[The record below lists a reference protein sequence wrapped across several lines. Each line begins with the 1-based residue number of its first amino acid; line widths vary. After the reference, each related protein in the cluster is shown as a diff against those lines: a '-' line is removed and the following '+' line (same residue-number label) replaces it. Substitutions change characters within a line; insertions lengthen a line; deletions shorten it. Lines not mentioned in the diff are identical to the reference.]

1 MQTAQIKPRMYRS
14 KNEYLA
20 LFVSF
25 FFGFV
30 FLFLLDQL
38 LNFWLIVFLVALAV
52 SKTRAQQTR
61 YLGNAMRVHK
71 NQFPELYELFVQQA
85 KKLGVD
91 KANLYIIQD
100 PYLNANTIGLGTC
113 SVVLNS
119 ALVEQ
124 LSTKE
129 LAFVIAHELGHYAAG
144 HTKISSILI
153 PIGNNNTITN
163 VIFGLWQRQAEYTA
177 DRCGLIVN
185 QDLDSAITAIIKF
198 TVGGKLFEKVSLK
211 GYFTQIKKAD
221 TFSTSVTAFS
231 LNRPLI
237 TSRVKKIIAFWKE
250 NFTNKTTKEYQ
261 TN

>member
-1 MQTAQIKPRMYRS
+1 
-14 KNEYLA
+14 
-20 LFVSF
+20 
-25 FFGFV
+25 
-30 FLFLLDQL
+30 
-38 LNFWLIVFLVALAV
+38 
-52 SKTRAQQTR
+52 
-61 YLGNAMRVHK
+61 MRVHK

-185 QDLDSAITAIIKF
+185 QDLDSAITAIIN
-198 TVGGKLFEKVSLK
+198 
-211 GYFTQIKKAD
+211 FTQLKKAD